1 MRLNYRETAEMISQ
15 VLIKAPNGAN
25 VPLSQLA
32 TVEEIVG
39 PRQITRENSQRFIT
53 IQANVVGRD
62 IGSFVVDGREAIEG
76 QCEHASRIYCDLGRA
91 VSTTATGK

>member
-1 MRLNYRETAEMISQ
+1 
-15 VLIKAPNGAN
+15 LIEAPNGVK

-39 PRQITRENSQRFIT
+39 PRQIIRENSQRFIT

-62 IGSFVVDGREAIEG
+62 IGSFVVDG
-76 QCEHASRIYCDLGRA
+76 QKASEEYTVDIAEYSSGPGWWCCWVKDFPGSKIL
-91 VSTTATGK
+91 KY